1 MIMIVEISKELETR
15 VKNIIKIER
24 IIKIN
29 KGLRVKDNN
38 KYF

>member
-1 MIMIVEISKELETR
+1 MIMIVEINKELKTK

-24 IIKIN
+24 VIKIN
-29 KGLRVKDNN
+29 KDLRVKDNN